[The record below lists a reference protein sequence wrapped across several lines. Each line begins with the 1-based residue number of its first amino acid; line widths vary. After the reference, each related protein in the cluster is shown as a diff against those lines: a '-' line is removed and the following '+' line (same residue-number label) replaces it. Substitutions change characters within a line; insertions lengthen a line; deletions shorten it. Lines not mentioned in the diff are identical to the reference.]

1 MVCYKEMTRMK
12 RTLLLVFGFFSINIA
27 QQLRVEND
35 AVAGYESI
43 KANDLRAHL
52 MFLASAELEGRETT
66 FRGQKVA
73 AQYLAT
79 QFRKMG
85 LKPLGIGDSY
95 FQQYDLEVTR
105 ASRESKISVTP
116 SKGKPVTFNILTD
129 FLPTSVRESTLTAPV
144 VLIGYVDNKLDSVA
158 LARLAGK
165 IVIGFAG
172 GRTTSRDTSLP
183 RSRRSFA
190 TRQFPGSLA
199 VLVIVDEDFHGTI
212 ENDLTPLF
220 SNELEKGTMRLPGSP
235 GGRGF
240 GGNTYMVSSRLA
252 NEIATTSKLNIQK
265 LRGQALVDSTF
276 KPIVFDRANV
286 TIDSK
291 VIREIKSAENVA
303 GFLEGNDPILKDEVV
318 IFTAHYDHLGVNDG
332 AIYYGADD
340 DGSGTSVL
348 LEIAEAFATNPTK
361 PRRSMLFMAVSGEEK
376 GLLGSRYYVE
386 NPLFPLEKTTAN
398 INMDMVGRIDKKYLE
413 QNFDRYVYVIGSDKI
428 SVELDSL
435 LNTANKE
442 SENLT
447 LDYTYNDEND
457 PNQFYRRSDHYN
469 FARNGVPVVF
479 FFTGIHEDYHRPTD
493 TVDKIMFEKTERIGR
508 LAYYLGWKIANAK
521 AGLLK
526 KELGVSPN

>member
-1 MVCYKEMTRMK
+1 MK
-12 RTLLLVFGFFSINIA
+12 RTLLLVFSFYSFNFA
-27 QQLRVEND
+27 QQSRVEKD
-35 AVAGYESI
+35 ATVGYESI

-73 AQYLAT
+73 AQYLAA

-85 LKPLGIGDSY
+85 LKPPTGAKPLGVGDSY
-95 FQQYDLEVTR
+95 FQHYDLEVTR
-105 ASRESKISVTP
+105 ASHESKISVAP
-116 SKGKPVTFNILTD
+116 QKGKPVTFNIRTD
-129 FLPTSVRESTLTAPV
+129 FLPTSVRDSTLTAPV
-144 VLIGYVDNKLDSVA
+144 VLIGYMDNKLDSVA
-158 LARLAGK
+158 QAQLAGK
-165 IVIGFAG
+165 IVMGFFG

-183 RSRRSFA
+183 RSRRSFT

-199 VLVIVDEDFHGTI
+199 VLVIVDEEFHGTI
-212 ENDLTPLF
+212 EKDLTPLF
-220 SNELEKGTMRLPGSP
+220 SNELEKGTMRLPGSR

-240 GGNTYMVSSRLA
+240 GGNTYLISSRLA
-252 NEIATTSKLNIQK
+252 NEIAKSGKLTIQK
-265 LRGQALVDSTF
+265 LRERALADSTF
-276 KPIVFDRANV
+276 KPILFDKA
-286 TIDSK
+286 TIMIDSK
-291 VIREIKSAENVA
+291 AIRETKSAENVA
-303 GFLEGNDPILKDEVV
+303 GFLEGSDPILKNEVV
-318 IFTAHYDHLGVNDG
+318 VLTAHYDHLGVGGDG

-348 LEIAEAFATNPTK
+348 LEIAEAFATNPTRPK
-361 PRRSMLFMAVSGEEK
+361 RSMLFMAVSGEEK

-398 INMDMVGRIDKKYLE
+398 INMDMVGRIDKKYQE
-413 QNFDRYVYVIGSDKI
+413 QNTDRYVYVIGSDKI
-428 SVELDSL
+428 SLELDTL

-493 TVDKIMFEKTERIGR
+493 TVDKILFEKTEKIGR
-508 LAYYLGWKIANAK
+508 LAYYLGWKVANTK
-521 AGLLK
+521 DGLPK
-526 KELGVSPN
+526 KKLGVSPN